1 MQTLCFSQLRDGKGT
16 EEPGLKFKKST
27 LEESHEKPT
36 MAGGGA
42 EKPESWWRSETE
54 QSPRQGA
61 GGSAQECQ
69 EEVEKGSE
77 YKSLPSFFPP

>member
-1 MQTLCFSQLRDGKGT
+1 MEKCSWVRGT

-54 QSPRQGA
+54 QST
-61 GGSAQECQ
+61 
-69 EEVEKGSE
+69 
-77 YKSLPSFFPP
+77 

>member
-54 QSPRQGA
+54 QST
-61 GGSAQECQ
+61 
-69 EEVEKGSE
+69 
-77 YKSLPSFFPP
+77 